1 MLELEIRVK
10 DENEPIP
17 SYIGSTICSLE
28 DMETKLKEYTK
39 CILETFKFRGLVE
52 RISIQQCIL
61 ASANIKSKTLFLS
74 KDAAD
79 WLDRKYNCLY
89 INPDDVKVRTF
100 QGMKVIV
107 VPELEQDFMI
117 GTSND

>member
-10 DENEPIP
+10 DENEPIA
-17 SYIGSTICSLE
+17 SYIVSTRCGLE
-28 DMETKLKEYTK
+28 DLETKLKEYTK
-39 CILETFKFRGLVE
+39 CILERFTFRGLTE
-52 RISIQQCIL
+52 RILRQQCNL
-61 ASANIKSKTLFLS
+61 ASANITSKTLFLS
-74 KDAAD
+74 EDAAD
-79 WLDRKYNCLY
+79 WLDRKYNWLY
-89 INPDDVKVRTF
+89 VNPDDFKVKTF